1 MAVKEKN
8 PKEIKKSRI
17 REVLSTEYKWETY
30 LIGVLS
36 VIAIALGLL
45 MATNVLTIKEDVP
58 IVGTYPVIFQWII
71 LGLGFFGLIL
81 FAIPFFR
88 PAVPEIKKLEYPT
101 WRLFLANTTRVFIF
115 IIVLTLLFLLY
126 EAFLKA
132 LLSRI
137 M

>member
-8 PKEIKKSRI
+8 VEKPSRI
-17 REVLSTEYKWETY
+17 RTILTTEYKWETY

-36 VIAIALGLL
+36 AIALALGLL
-45 MATNVLTIKEDVP
+45 MVTGVLTIKDSIP
-58 IVGTYPVIFQWII
+58 IIGTYPKVFQWII
-71 LGLGFFGLIL
+71 LGLAIIGLIL

-88 PAVPEIKKLEYPT
+88 PAVPEIKKLEFPT
-101 WRLFLANTTRVFIF
+101 WRVFIANTTRVFIF

-126 EAFLKA
+126 EAFITA
-132 LLSRI
+132 LLGRV